1 MVECFGYF
9 LKVIRMTSVKVG
21 TNIVVPSN
29 FLHCFQ
35 LYNLYMMN
43 EKCHISNVYKV
54 INPATSPRKSSLNLK
69 SFFPPFL
76 SSGLILDQFPH
87 FHQGLCGYWERWS
100 SFPRSVLATQLGFL
114 HGWISES
121 STNQKKNTITRWWFQ
136 IFSMFIP
143 TWGRF
148 PIWLIFFRWV
158 ETTN

>member
-54 INPATSPRKSSLNLK
+54 FNIINPATSPRKSSLNLK
-69 SFFPPFL
+69 SFFP
-76 SSGLILDQFPH
+76 H
-87 FHQGLCGYWERWS
+87 F
-100 SFPRSVLATQLGFL
+100 FPRGSFWISSHIFIKACVATESGGQASPDQCLLRSLDFFTGGFL
-114 HGWISES
+114 KVQQI
-121 STNQKKNTITRWWFQ
+121 KKK
-136 IFSMFIP
+136 SP
-143 TWGRF
+143 
-148 PIWLIFFRWV
+148 
-158 ETTN
+158 